1 MKIHVDNR
9 ESKVIPFFKD
19 IEGIDREVS
28 TLKRGDY
35 VISYNNQILHL
46 FERKSMSDLVGSLK
60 SSNLHI
66 ENMIEARKETNCKLG
81 YILEHKR
88 VFYADTTVVKGIE
101 WHKLNALLET
111 IYLQFDIPIILTQD
125 YEGTANKITQFA
137 QRYKKLIEKGHT
149 FNITGGLNLLTDK
162 IEKTMDGEIKKMWLS
177 MPGVGEETAKVL
189 MKNYSFIELLSE
201 DIENIRK
208 ISIGGRT
215 IGKGLDKTMLDY
227 KGDNGPI
234 HRKLLSA
241 IQGVSDQKALR
252 ILAVHSFKDL
262 INADLNNMLF
272 NSKKLGIIGD
282 RIKNQLSYKCG
293 Q

>member
-1 MKIHVDNR
+1 
-9 ESKVIPFFKD
+9 
-19 IEGIDREVS
+19 
-28 TLKRGDY
+28 
-35 VISYNNQILHL
+35 
-46 FERKSMSDLVGSLK
+46 
-60 SSNLHI
+60 
-66 ENMIEARKETNCKLG
+66 
-81 YILEHKR
+81 
-88 VFYADTTVVKGIE
+88 
-101 WHKLNALLET
+101 
-111 IYLQFDIPIILTQD
+111 
-125 YEGTANKITQFA
+125 
-137 QRYKKLIEKGHT
+137 
-149 FNITGGLNLLTDK
+149 
-162 IEKTMDGEIKKMWLS
+162 MDGEIKKMWLS